1 MVGIGRAITGVP
13 VAAPGARDFLHVAG
27 LQPPVDAT
35 TLGEDSRHKRT
46 IARTQDVRVGSALIL
61 KERCC
66 GAQKETSIDSV
77 VGGGVLGLKTLTG

>member
-35 TLGEDSRHKRT
+35 TLGEDSRHKST
-46 IARTQDVRVGSALIL
+46 NARMQNVWVGSALIL
-61 KERCC
+61 KQDVAEL
-66 GAQKETSIDSV
+66 
-77 VGGGVLGLKTLTG
+77 VLAKRNKNLTASS